1 MASVSHNM
9 PPVHSSPET
18 DHPSQCVDVPS
29 TKALWYIGSSAP
41 LSTSVNVSS
50 FLTPNSRSYSGN
62 LDVISRGRPDMH
74 NHLSDEQYPD
84 EDSGSNGSK
93 NSGNRP
99 SLSVPIHRE
108 LNKLDKCLGKEQV
121 ATDTSNFSPYVHATS
136 SSHESELPSYSI
148 PSLNRHTDAENAVAQ
163 PGWPDNSDSSEIFS
177 SSILNLS
184 STDESY
190 ETTSPKYHDENALQ
204 PAYNG
209 TIVVPEDD
217 EDSRAPSPRPP
228 NKKISSWYQQSLA
241 RSYRAKVHQFQR
253 IFKNTPVDTN
263 RLLVDYSCALSK
275 SNNGLLLQGRMYIT
289 EHWIC
294 FYSKIIYEQK
304 IFLAVKDIV
313 LVTKA
318 KTARVIPNAIQITV
332 SAPKPE
338 RYFFTSFAA
347 RERTYAIL
355 KKVCQNC
362 HGGGRL
368 LPSESEVT
376 NMEEI
381 LCQVQDVYGDESLA
395 VLDCANFDERG
406 LYNDTQFESYPS
418 SSECDLQSDL
428 VSAGCVGGLHHR
440 QSYRRKRNRQHNS
453 KRKKS
458 KLWSAPPPPPPVQD
472 VSLSKSSLHTPLGL
486 SRCASLGTCTQ
497 LSSTHPIG
505 EHSYIINDTTS
516 RAMSKHGGA
525 SMSGFSDI
533 GVMDC
538 SSGSSEH
545 IGGSAPEA
553 ENNHTS
559 LSSGELSD
567 SDTTDDVGNAPTVPD
582 CWALAN
588 AGEVVF
594 NYEED
599 ERPVSPPLP
608 AVTVEQIRRRKRRT
622 RSGSSGLAATDK
634 SGPAS
639 CGRSHTHN
647 GRVYADT
654 AINLNVDA
662 LFACL
667 FTDSQFFAQ
676 FCKHRGTF
684 DVLQSS
690 WPPKPWP
697 RPPVDEVEAFLK
709 RSISYT
715 LSLKQRLGPRT
726 CSALEQQ
733 TLLLRETIPGVRY
746 VVDAKVTNEAV
757 PLCNCFHVV
766 SRYCLLRKSAT
777 VSQLKICS
785 EVVYDKP
792 VFFGA
797 KNIIESTCKSSLT
810 DNFTDLVNQ
819 LSAAASHLTN
829 EQRLTGGAL
838 VAPQDT
844 QQKPDYEHQE
854 GSTTA
859 CDTDAAS
866 RRYRATAGAPVGPAG
881 GGKSDLQPAVVSSI
895 GKKALSG
902 GFNPH
907 VQMTGQ
913 TVPNAFSAFASP
925 TGHSD
930 RSWLFVIAMSL
941 ILCVC
946 LSVVY
951 NRFLQLEQWAYRM
964 EFANRRVPTSDSVGQ
979 PLRSF
984 ATPEVQSVC
993 SEELESLRLLVK
1005 SVSQVIDQMQKALE
1019 VLERRV
1025 GNLTPSAC
1033 QMR

>member
-1 MASVSHNM
+1 MLHAHI
-9 PPVHSSPET
+9 SSEI
-18 DHPSQCVDVPS
+18 DHPPQGTDVLS
-29 TKALWYIGSSAP
+29 NNVMWYIGSPLP
-41 LSTSVNVSS
+41 LSTSANGSS
-50 FLTPNSRSYSGN
+50 LSATNSHSYSGN
-62 LDVISRGRPDMH
+62 SEVVLSGRPSMH
-74 NHLSDEQYPD
+74 THLSDEQYLNGD
-84 EDSGSNGSK
+84 IRCSN
-93 NSGNRP
+93 NSRNGGIRP
-99 SLSVPIHRE
+99 SSPVSIHRD
-108 LNKLDKCLGKEQV
+108 LNDSDKCSGEEGV
-121 ATDTSNFSPYVHATS
+121 VIDTPNLSPNLYDPS
-136 SSHESELPSYSI
+136 PSHERGLPGDAI
-148 PSLNRHTDAENAVAQ
+148 PASSQKIDGEDIAVQ
-163 PGWPDNSDSSEIFS
+163 PVLQDNSNISDVFS

-184 STDESY
+184 SSDESY
-190 ETTSPKYHDENALQ
+190 ETTSPNYRDEDALQ
-204 PAYNG
+204 KTYRTGVA
-209 TIVVPEDD
+209 VPEDD
-217 EDSRAPSPRPP
+217 EISRTPSPRPP
-228 NKKISSWYQQSLA
+228 NKKLSSWYQQSLA

-275 SNNGLLLQGRMYIT
+275 SSNGLLLQGRMYIT
-289 EHWIC
+289 EDWIC

-304 IFLAVKDIV
+304 IFLAVKDVV

-368 LPSESEVT
+368 LPSESEVS

-395 VLDCANFDERG
+395 VLDCAAFDESG
-406 LYNDTQFESYPS
+406 LYNDTQFENYPS
-418 SSECDLQSDL
+418 SSECDLQSDF
-428 VSAGCVGGLHHR
+428 VSASCVGGFHHR
-440 QSYRRKRNRQHNS
+440 QGYRRRRHRQHNS
-453 KRKKS
+453 RKKS
-458 KLWSAPPPPPPVQD
+458 KLWSAPPPLPPPVQD
-472 VSLSKSSLHTPLGL
+472 TRLSKSSLHTAPGL
-486 SRCASLGTCTQ
+486 SRCASLGNCAEL
-497 LSSTHPIG
+497 LSSHPVG
-505 EHSYIINDTTS
+505 ENAGIVTGTAA
-516 RAMSKHGGA
+516 RTVSKRGGA
-525 SMSGFSDI
+525 GISTAFSDL
-533 GVMDC
+533 GVMTC
-538 SSGSSEH
+538 SSGSYELT
-545 IGGSAPEA
+545 GGSAQEA
-553 ENNHTS
+553 EDNHTS
-559 LSSGELSD
+559 LSSGELSE
-567 SDTTDDVGNAPTVPD
+567 SDTTDDVEDTPTVPEF
-582 CWALAN
+582 WATAS
-588 AGEVVF
+588 AGGAVF
-594 NYEED
+594 NFEED
-599 ERPVSPPLP
+599 ERPLSPPLP
-608 AVTVEQIRRRKRRT
+608 AVAVEHTHRRKRHPPC
-622 RSGSSGLAATDK
+622 GSPGLTAK
-634 SGPAS
+634 SNNGPVS
-639 CGRSHTHN
+639 CGGSHTHN

-684 DVLQSS
+684 DVLQST

-697 RPPVDEVEAFLK
+697 RPPPEDGEEALLK
-709 RSISYT
+709 RTISYT

-766 SRYCLLRKSAT
+766 SRYCLLRKSTT

-819 LSAAASHLTN
+819 LAVAASHLSD
-829 EQRLTGGAL
+829 EERLTGGAL
-838 VAPQDT
+838 AALQDT
-844 QQKPDYEHQE
+844 RKKHYCEHQE
-854 GSTTA
+854 SSTPA
-859 CDTDAAS
+859 NATDAVS
-866 RRYRATAGAPVGPAG
+866 RGHRATVGPPTAPGSGGAG
-881 GGKSDLQPAVVSSI
+881 KGDLQSAVASST
-895 GKKALSG
+895 GKKAFSGILSQHLQVTG
-902 GFNPH
+902 GQ
-907 VQMTGQ
+907 V
-913 TVPNAFSAFASP
+913 VPNAFSIFTGP

-964 EFANRRVPTSDSVGQ
+964 EFVNRRSPTSDSIGRV
-979 PLRSF
+979 LRSP
-984 ATPEVQSVC
+984 AAPEIQSVC

-1005 SVSQVIDQMQKALE
+1005 SVSQVMDQMQKALE

-1025 GNLTPSAC
+1025 ESLTPSAC
-1033 QMR
+1033 QTR